1 MSGYTN
7 EQVAQIAA
15 VVAQVLANGN
25 FSAPAPVVELAAHK
39 ASKKASA
46 KKATAKKAAPV
57 KAAPKA
63 KVEAP
68 AEIREMFAGLAAT
81 KDAIKPLNKAL
92 ASVLRSEGRP
102 WVKAT
107 EADAATLK
115 AAYAQL
121 SKSEAAEARKALAA
135 RKAAKKS

>member
-46 KKATAKKAAPV
+46 KKAPAKKATAKKAAPV
-57 KAAPKA
+57 KA
-63 KVEAP
+63 EAP
-68 AEIREMFAGLAAT
+68 AEVREMFAGLAAT
-81 KDAIKPLNKAL
+81 KDAMKPLNRAL